1 MESQLSDYEKRMLL
15 AISDVPI
22 LGLRPSA
29 AKHAVNPST
38 LKDRCAGGQDI
49 RTAHQKEQSLTVE
62 QEADLVNY
70 ITERELAFQ
79 PLTKKDIHDFA
90 QALSSV
96 NGQVSYIGKNWVD
109 RFVSRHPSIEL
120 KPSRVVESARK
131 RCVTKESLSEYYHG
145 LNWVV
150 NNKRITRPHIYN
162 VDETGMQIGE
172 TNSGIVAG
180 TAMTSYSERIKSDNT
195 TWSSVIESVSADGRR
210 LTPCVVFTG
219 KNLQG
224 QWFPA
229 VFPHWKYS
237 CSPTGCVI
245 ATSSSVG
252 SWGYSYRKLS

>member
-1 MESQLSDYEKRMLL
+1 MNLQASDYEYRMSL

-29 AKHAVNPST
+29 AKHAVKLST

-49 RTAHQKEQSLTVE
+49 RTAHQKEQSLTIE
-62 QEADLVNY
+62 QERDLVNY
-70 ITERELAFQ
+70 IIERENAFQ

-109 RFVSRHPSIEL
+109 RFVSRHTDIEL
-120 KPSRVVESARK
+120 KPSRVIESARK
-131 RCVTKESLSEYYHG
+131 RCVTQESLSEYYLG

-150 NNKRITRPHIYN
+150 NTKRITRPYTYN

-180 TAMTSYSERIKSDNT
+180 TEM
-195 TWSSVIESVSADGRR
+195 
-210 LTPCVVFTG
+210 
-219 KNLQG
+219 
-224 QWFPA
+224 
-229 VFPHWKYS
+229 
-237 CSPTGCVI
+237 
-245 ATSSSVG
+245 TSSS
-252 SWGYSYRKLS
+252 